1 MTQQEMNI
9 QYDSLIGNI
18 NRMCVTDNLSEMID
32 MYEYAQKRLD
42 KIYQYN
48 KNRLLDKENKEW
60 ANSSFAFFNIMLGR
74 LIDER
79 KRNCL
84 NVKIVL

>member
-1 MTQQEMNI
+1 MTRKEMNI
-9 QYDSLIGNI
+9 EYDNLKGNI

-48 KNRLLDKENKEW
+48 KNRLLNKEDHELEDLIKIPDFAKENKQW
-60 ANSSFAFFNIMLGR
+60 AGLKISQI
-74 LIDER
+74 
-79 KRNCL
+79 RN
-84 NVKIVL
+84 

>member
-9 QYDSLIGNI
+9 EYDSLKGNI

-32 MYEYAQKRLD
+32 MYEYAQERLD

-48 KNRLLDKENKEW
+48 KNRLLDKENK
-60 ANSSFAFFNIMLGR
+60 
-74 LIDER
+74 
-79 KRNCL
+79 
-84 NVKIVL
+84 

>member
-9 QYDSLIGNI
+9 EYDSLIGNI
-18 NRMCVTDNLSEMID
+18 NRMCITDNLSEMLD

-48 KNRLLDKENKEW
+48 KDRLLGKENKQ
-60 ANSSFAFFNIMLGR
+60 
-74 LIDER
+74 
-79 KRNCL
+79 
-84 NVKIVL
+84 

>member
-48 KNRLLDKENKEW
+48 KNRLLDKENKE
-60 ANSSFAFFNIMLGR
+60 
-74 LIDER
+74 
-79 KRNCL
+79 
-84 NVKIVL
+84 

>member
-48 KNRLLDKENKEW
+48 KNRLLDKENK
-60 ANSSFAFFNIMLGR
+60 
-74 LIDER
+74 
-79 KRNCL
+79 
-84 NVKIVL
+84 

>member
-48 KNRLLDKENKEW
+48 KNRLLGKENKE
-60 ANSSFAFFNIMLGR
+60 
-74 LIDER
+74 
-79 KRNCL
+79 
-84 NVKIVL
+84 